1 MENDCDT
8 IVDEFY
14 TEVVAREESSERSA
28 VGEIFL
34 VVRNV
39 GQFRSLRKDEDDF
52 GMGGF
57 GEPKPLTI
65 ANKFSELL
73 KRGPVVGVHVIV
85 WSDTFSNAV
94 RWLSN
99 SLLREF
105 EHRIAFR
112 MNQTDS
118 ASLVDTPAASTL
130 AAGRAIVYRDQ
141 TGTTEK
147 FRPFAWPSDDWLK
160 SILNPTENVSEPELD
175 INSFTIE

>member
-1 MENDCDT
+1 MKFAYPSGAKPLDG
-8 IVDEFY
+8 Y
-14 TEVVAREESSERSA
+14 TLKR
-28 VGEIFL
+28 GI
-34 VVRNV
+34 
-39 GQFRSLRKDEDDF
+39 

-65 ANKFSELL
+65 ANKFSEIL

-85 WSDTFSNAV
+85 WSDTFSYAV

-118 ASLVDTPAASTL
+118 ASLVDTPVAATL
-130 AAGRAIVYRDQ
+130 GPGRAIVYRDQ

-147 FRPFAWPSDDWLK
+147 FRPFAWPSDEWLK
-160 SILNPTENVSEPELD
+160 SIFAPDNNQSELDLD
-175 INSFTIE
+175 INSLTIE